1 MSDTT
6 DMNLADAAT
15 EWTDEDSGAML
26 RAIDAIERI
35 ASGMTQTSA
44 DHLFAKTKP
53 RKMTITDAKEL
64 ASVHLPVLRRLFRKM
79 EGFHVAASP
88 VEQLVAAPTMQQ
100 MFEYDHVVSICDA
113 HGICLPVDCIE
124 MVVDIVR
131 LSGLL
136 AARAASAGRPADFV
150 SAEFESW
157 IAALLGVDE
166 GEQFRDRICT
176 AIKTLKARASVNRSA
191 DERTTFSANDLDF
204 EPDAQHT
211 VADMANIGYALLEQI
226 ARMAPGYRWN
236 DSPVEIVS
244 DLINERDEAR
254 ASSSN
259 QPGAEGAK
267 AVAYRVLRRNT
278 VSGEWV
284 SDGRHWNDGAP
295 TAALLAETAARSDEW
310 RVEVAYASAQ
320 AAEPVAQWQYSVLTP
335 GYEGDWHNCNAETA
349 QRLQQ
354 PDLADFHKVRALYAA
369 SLPLAQAATREG
381 MTDALRQAREE
392 LSLVEW
398 ENDPPARV
406 TELLTTI
413 DALLVASPDQRAGG
427 NRANC

>member
-1 MSDTT
+1 MNTT
-6 DMNLADAAT
+6 
-15 EWTDEDSGAML
+15 WTDEDSGAML

-64 ASVHLPVLRRLFRKM
+64 ASVHLPVLRRLFHKM

-88 VEQLVAAPTMQQ
+88 VEQLVAAPIDIAEEAAER
-100 MFEYDHVVSICDA
+100 EYFRRWENE
-113 HGICLPVDCIE
+113 LPKMD
-124 MVVDIVR
+124 
-131 LSGLL
+131 
-136 AARAASAGRPADFV
+136 
-150 SAEFESW
+150 
-157 IAALLGVDE
+157 
-166 GEQFRDRICT
+166 GEARDR
-176 AIKTLKARASVNRSA
+176 AS
-191 DERTTFSANDLDF
+191 
-204 EPDAQHT
+204 
-211 VADMANIGYALLEQI
+211 
-226 ARMAPGYRWN
+226 
-236 DSPVEIVS
+236 
-244 DLINERDEAR
+244 
-254 ASSSN
+254 
-259 QPGAEGAK
+259 
-267 AVAYRVLRRNT
+267 
-278 VSGEWV
+278 
-284 SDGRHWNDGAP
+284 
-295 TAALLAETAARSDEW
+295 
-310 RVEVAYASAQ
+310 SAQ

-335 GYEGDWHNCNAETA
+335 GYKGDWHNCNAETA

-369 SLPLAQAATREG
+369 SLPPALADVRDG